1 MKHSTSLAGW
11 VCALLVLAG
20 FGAASAQQS
29 QDWRALITQNDS
41 ARLAGQAGNRS
52 EIVAQAREN
61 GSVPDIR
68 TMLRVL
74 EPAALPI
81 KRENIVGQWRC
92 RSIQIGG
99 DPFVTP
105 YGFFNCQIEDTIN
118 GLVIHKTTGS
128 QRFFGRLFQ
137 DGGRSMIYL
146 GAQYLPI
153 DGLPPGVYGADA
165 QKDQVGRLSRI
176 SRTELRLEM
185 PRPQAGG
192 DYEVIHLVR
201 SAPEARAK

>member
-1 MKHSTSLAGW
+1 MSSVMVRGVFAMFAAAAIIGAPLA
-11 VCALLVLAG
+11 
-20 FGAASAQQS
+20 FAQQS
-29 QDWRALITQNDS
+29 QDWRGLLTQHDRG
-41 ARLAGQAGNRS
+41 RLEAQATDRAT
-52 EIVAQAREN
+52 IVAQAREN

-68 TMLRVL
+68 TMLRVMD
-74 EPAALPI
+74 PAPLPI
-81 KRENIVGQWRC
+81 VREDLVGDWRC

-105 YGFFNCQIEDTIN
+105 YGFFNCQIESTIN
-118 GLVIHKTTGS
+118 GLVIHKTSGS

-137 DGGRSMIYL
+137 DGARSMIYL

-153 DGLPPGVYGADA
+153 DGTPPGVYGADP
-165 QKDQVGRLSRI
+165 QKDQVGRLYRM

-201 SAPEARAK
+201 PQRARSR